1 MNTACVGSR
10 MSLRRGF
17 TLVEI
22 LVVVMVIA
30 LLMMVGLNGFRKTWE
45 SQEIRASAMKLASD
59 LALAAQLSVK
69 LSRPVE
75 VRFYKFMDPAIASPQ
90 PQFRAYQIVER
101 DVKTNVA
108 TPLYESQRFEGTTI
122 LSSYKK
128 FSTLLFGRSTP
139 RSQKEDPEIGLGE
152 YEYVSVEFLPD
163 GTTNLEPDV
172 SEPWTLTLGPARWID
187 DPGVT
192 PKDFQCLGIDPRSG
206 VVRIY

>member
-1 MNTACVGSR
+1 MNRLSSHLSR
-10 MSLRRGF
+10 SLNRGF
-17 TLVEI
+17 TLVEM

-59 LALAAQLSVK
+59 LTLAAQLSVK

-75 VRFYKFMDPAIASPQ
+75 VRFYKFMDPVIASPQ
-90 PQFRAYQIVER
+90 PQFRAYQIVAR
-101 DVKTNVA
+101 DVRTNVA
-108 TPLYESQRFEGTTI
+108 TPLYEAQRFEGTTI

-139 RSQKEDPEIGLGE
+139 RRENEDPEVGLGE

-172 SEPWTLTLGPARWID
+172 SEPWTLTLGPARWLD

-206 VVRIY
+206 AVRTF